1 MQNWGQ
7 FQIVFSFP
15 CRTEA
20 NFRYW
25 TFLKMK
31 PDLRTLTE
39 ELATTGG
46 KCLSYSTLGD
56 GRQRKRQSWAH
67 WNIVATTWDR
77 FKAKQ
82 IVTCHWTELL
92 TIVSKLHSQEETFVV
107 SLSHCRIA
115 ACRIVALSHCRIAA
129 LSHCRIVALSHCRIV
144 ALPHCRIVATLKNCS
159 KPSSDLK
166 NKYCLMINNYQLKF
180 GTCNAYDEE

>member
-1 MQNWGQ
+1 M
-7 FQIVFSFP
+7 FSFP

-20 NFRYW
+20 NFRLC
-25 TFLKMK
+25 FLFHAE
-31 PDLRTLTE
+31 LRPISDIGHSLKWSQTW
-39 ELATTGG
+39 ELSLKNWQRLEVR

-92 TIVSKLHSQEETFVV
+92 NIVSKLHSQEETFVV

-115 ACRIVALSHCRIAA
+115 ACRIVALSHCRI
-129 LSHCRIVALSHCRIV
+129 VALSHCRIV
-144 ALPHCRIVATLKNCS
+144 KKLQQA
-159 KPSSDLK
+159 
-166 NKYCLMINNYQLKF
+166 QLWFK
-180 GTCNAYDEE
+180 E